1 MEDLTKLS
9 DQELKVELEEIN
21 RKVRKAKN
29 AKKSDKKEERVKNL
43 VAQLDALLA
52 EKRRRRAEAQR
63 EEV

>member
-29 AKKSDKKEERVKNL
+29 AKKSDKKEERVKDL
-43 VAQLDALLA
+43 VAQLDALPA